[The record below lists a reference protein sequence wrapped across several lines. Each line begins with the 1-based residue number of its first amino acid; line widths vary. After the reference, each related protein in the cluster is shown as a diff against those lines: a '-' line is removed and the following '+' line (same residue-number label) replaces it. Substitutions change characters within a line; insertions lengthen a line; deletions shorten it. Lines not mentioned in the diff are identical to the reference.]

1 MKYYLGFWILIV
13 SFVACN
19 KEGNVEYLG
28 EDTYGDSFKFTDF
41 DIQDLA
47 IEDRPYY
54 RTSSYTLK
62 TPDLADENG
71 IALHVRNGDTTY
83 HPVVLAQYMLRYT
96 NSYYLTQNQEY
107 LDLANKYL
115 DKLLEDAYYDTD
127 SAPFFPY
134 TFDFELHGDYSQV
147 MKAPW
152 FSAMAQGQVLS
163 AVVDLYDITKDEKY
177 KKIANQIYNSFQLRT
192 KDCKYW
198 VAVANADQYLW
209 LEEYPMNRFNNTLNG
224 AIFAIYGIYDYYRI
238 NKSDSVKVFLQGAI
252 TTIHDNIM
260 KYRIKGSYSKYCL
273 KHAVPSKEYHKIHI
287 AQLKQLYKITNDEYF
302 KEVADTF
309 TNDFYDY

>member
-1 MKYYLGFWILIV
+1 LIV
-13 SFVACN
+13 SFTACKVKDN
-19 KEGNVEYLG
+19 KEFEETL
-28 EDTYGDSFKFTDF
+28 YGDSYKTIEF

-47 IEDRPYY
+47 FEDRPYY
-54 RTSSYTLK
+54 RTSPYTLN
-62 TPDLADENG
+62 TPPLADEKG

-107 LDLANKYL
+107 LDLADKYL
-115 DKLLEDAYYDTD
+115 NKLLEDAYYDTD

-152 FSAMAQGQVLS
+152 FSAMAQGQALS
-163 AVVDLYDITKDEKY
+163 AIVDMYEFTQDEKY
-177 KKIANQIYNSFQLRT
+177 RLIADNVYRSFKIRT
-192 KDCKYW
+192 VESKYW
-198 VAVANADQYLW
+198 VAVADNKEHLW
-209 LEEYPMNRFNNTLNG
+209 LEEYPMNSFNYTLNG

-238 NKSDSVKVFLQGAI
+238 NQTDSVKNFLQASI
-252 TTIHDNIM
+252 TAIHDNILEF
-260 KYRIKGSYSKYCL
+260 RNPGSYSKYCI

-287 AQLKQLYKITNDEYF
+287 AQLQQLYKMTNDEYF
-302 KEVADTF
+302 KEVADLF
-309 TNDFYDY
+309 IADFYDY